1 MERLEI
7 RTIMKY
13 EFLRGTTALQTARNI
28 NSVFGSSVT
37 MQQTVSKWFAKF
49 RTGNFDLTNEPR
61 GCPES
66 TVNNDELKVTVESD
80 PSQSAYELSLEFGV
94 SKQTV
99 LTHLA
104 QIGKVKK
111 LDKWVPHEL
120 NEKQKQKR
128 LEACLMLLSRHKSDA
143 FFNRIVTCDEKWI
156 QYNNRKFAFSTVVG
170 QGITKTHSKAQ
181 DSSKEADGDC
191 LVV

>member
-37 MQQTVSKWFAKF
+37 TQQTVSNWFAKF

-66 TVNNDELKVTVESD
+66 KVNNDELKVTVESD
-80 PSQSAYELSLEFGV
+80 PSQRAYELSLEFGV
-94 SKQTV
+94 SKETV

-104 QIGKVKK
+104 QIGKVK
-111 LDKWVPHEL
+111 
-120 NEKQKQKR
+120 
-128 LEACLMLLSRHKSDA
+128 
-143 FFNRIVTCDEKWI
+143 IWI
-156 QYNNRKFAFSTVVG
+156 SGFHMN
-170 QGITKTHSKAQ
+170 
-181 DSSKEADGDC
+181 
-191 LVV
+191 